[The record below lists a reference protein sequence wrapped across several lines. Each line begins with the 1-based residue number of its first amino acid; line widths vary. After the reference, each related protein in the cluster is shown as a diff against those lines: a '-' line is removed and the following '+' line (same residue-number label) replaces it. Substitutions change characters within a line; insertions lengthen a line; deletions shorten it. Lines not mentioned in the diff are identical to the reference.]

1 MRYAFRKLSLTF
13 QYLLNPAMAL
23 NFSIKIYTLKVKLHN
38 QCKYIKKVIKHFRL
52 VS

>member
-1 MRYAFRKLSLTF
+1 MRYAFRKLSLKF
-13 QYLLNPAMAL
+13 QYVLNPAMAL
-23 NFSIKIYTLKVKLHN
+23 NFSIKTLKVKLHN